1 MNRTVL
7 ISMTLAIST
16 SLLAS
21 NYSLRKYP
29 HVKSFYRD
37 LTPVAIEVTQ
47 KHKLPTAAILAIA
60 GLESGYG
67 SGYVSQ
73 ITGNILSLGA
83 FKSDAQLPALYI
95 PYSESLKRVIFDPAE
110 IKKHSKVDL
119 RYKQRPKSYKRDFR
133 PAPYAGT
140 TTNLGLLK
148 HNKELRFNAHE
159 ACLND
164 FATRWIK
171 LDSNIKPFRDAR
183 VYLNEEI
190 AKNGVDIL
198 NSMSL
203 NIAFINKIGGLKN
216 SFNYR
221 KTWPKKVEYIMKK
234 AGLVKLVTDITNKNM
249 SFEAAWENK

>member
-1 MNRTVL
+1 MNKIAL

-21 NYSLRKYP
+21 NYSLRKYQ

-95 PYSESLKRVIFDPAE
+95 PYSKSLKRVLFDSEE
-110 IKKHSKVDL
+110 IKKYSKTDL
-119 RYKQRPKSYKRDFR
+119 SYKKRPKSYKRDYR
-133 PAPYAGT
+133 PAPYAAT
-140 TTNLGLLK
+140 TSNLGILK
-148 HNKELRFNAHE
+148 HNKELRFKAHE

-164 FATRWIK
+164 FATRWIV
-171 LDSNIKPFRDAR
+171 LDSNIKSFRNSRA
-183 VYLNEEI
+183 YLNEAV
-190 AKNGVDIL
+190 AKNGIDIL
-198 NSMSL
+198 NSMNL
-203 NIAFINKIGGLKN
+203 NITFVNKIGGVKN

-221 KTWPKKVEYIMKK
+221 KTWPKKVVFIMKRV
-234 AGLVKLVTDITNKNM
+234 GLVQLIDDIKNKNM
-249 SFEAAWENK
+249 SFEEAWENK